1 MTNLI
6 LILISS
12 VYLIII
18 NKDFIF
24 LQDNSF
30 DFQNYHAYNGWA
42 FIKNRY
48 FLDLDAADPLHT
60 YINPIPD
67 AMFFLMAISLPGII
81 VNILIL
87 IIQFSAAY
95 PLIKIFEHFSQFKNN
110 KIDTIFKIFILIVA
124 FGSAINAPLLGSQIN
139 DLTMGCLL
147 VWLFWFTLRGF
158 STNKKNLIPF
168 FLMGAIF
175 SFKFSNVYAVFFI
188 LCFYFII
195 MLGRKLN
202 PRNYIYSIASFCTGF
217 ILLWL
222 IWLPTL
228 MKATGNPFFPLMT
241 KYFGPQNYSFTSGLG
256 QNNLAE
262 ILYFLTK
269 GANKSTELN
278 FFDLRFIAVFSLLIL
293 FLTIIFWERALKI
306 KNYRN
311 KTTNLSIELKALL
324 ISLIVTMSIW
334 VIVGGYQRYLSFISL
349 MLPIIISLVISS
361 IFSRG
366 KHLKSQK
373 KAKVIQFIVVFLLL
387 FIFEMTTKYNNWGRI
402 DSRDKII
409 FENEYSTEL
418 KSNDALI
425 LPGPPNSI
433 FAVMYRQ
440 SGAIYADFPSLW
452 RPYPITK
459 TERNNLI
466 KKYQNWYNGKIL
478 KILIPD
484 RYFPQDL
491 FYKDIYVYID
501 KIIDKCSSINNKF
514 IGKSK
519 ICTLIDAETNIGKLY
534 NTNSNTMSN
543 VAFLGRGW
551 FPAEEWGTWAK
562 DDISDIT
569 VPIPFD
575 CRYRSCIMEIGMK
588 SFDSRMNSIRYE
600 ILNIQYDSEI
610 QLDKNSDFKFPIKIE
625 LESLQSTTIVIKIVD
640 YNKTSPKSLG
650 ISEDERKLGI
660 GIEYFKFIE
669 E

>member
-1 MTNLI
+1 MTHLI
-6 LILISS
+6 LIIISS
-12 VYLIII
+12 VYSIIN

-42 FIKNRY
+42 FIENRY
-48 FLDLDAADPLHT
+48 FLDLNAADPLHT

-67 AMFFLMAISLPGII
+67 AIFFLMAISLPGII

-95 PLIKIFEHFSQFKNN
+95 PLIKIFEHLSQFKNS
-110 KIDTIFKIFILIVA
+110 KVDAIFKIFILIAA

-139 DLTMGCLL
+139 DLTMGSLL

-158 STNKKNLIPF
+158 LANKKNLIPF
-168 FLMGAIF
+168 FLMGTIF
-175 SFKFSNVYAVFFI
+175 SFKFSNAYAVFFI
-188 LCFYFII
+188 FSFYFII

-202 PRNYIYSIASFCTGF
+202 LKNYIYFVASFCTGF

-222 IWLPTL
+222 TWLPTL

-241 KYFGPQNYSFTSGLG
+241 NYFGPKNYSFTSDLG
-256 QNNLAE
+256 QNNLGE
-262 ILYFLTK
+262 ILYFLTR

-278 FFDLRFIAVFSLLIL
+278 FFDLRFIVVFGLLIL
-293 FLTIIFWERALKI
+293 FLTTISLERVLKI
-306 KNYRN
+306 KNFQN
-311 KTTNLSIELKALL
+311 KTINLSIELIALL
-324 ISLIVTMSIW
+324 ISLLATMSIW

-349 MLPIIISLVISS
+349 MLPIIISLVIYNISS
-361 IFSRG
+361 RVKYLQG
-366 KHLKSQK
+366 QK
-373 KAKVIQFIVVFLLL
+373 KSKVIQVFVIILLL
-387 FIFEMTTKYNNWGRI
+387 SIFEITTSYNTWGRI

-452 RPYPITK
+452 LPYPISK
-459 TERNNLI
+459 TEKNNLI
-466 KKYQNWYNGKIL
+466 EKYQNWYNGKVL

-484 RYFPQDL
+484 RYFPQDI

-501 KIIDKCSSINNKF
+501 KIIDNCSLINNKF
-514 IGKSK
+514 IGTSK
-519 ICTLIDAETNIGKLY
+519 ICTLIDAEINMDQVY
-534 NTNSNTMSN
+534 NTNSNNMSN

-562 DDISDIT
+562 DDSSNIS

-575 CRYRSCIMEIGMK
+575 CRYRPCILEIGMK
-588 SFDSRMNSIRYE
+588 SFDSRMNSMRYE
-600 ILNIQYDSEI
+600 IQNIQYDNVI
-610 QLDKNSDFKFPIKIE
+610 QLDQNNDFKFQIGIGP
-625 LESLQSTTIVIKIVD
+625 ESIQGTTMEINIVD